1 MDENT
6 TVEEMLQALFGAQMQ
21 LFYDQCELIFSPL
34 EDIMKGEEIPAEE
47 FEAA

>member
-1 MDENT
+1 MQENT
-6 TVEEMLQALFGAQMQ
+6 TIEDMLEALFGAQMN

-34 EDIMKGEEIPAEE
+34 EDILKGEELSEKE